1 MKFLLLFLVALVGSK
16 AAAEPY
22 SVGERMEGFSL
33 EDQHGAIQRVDEDV
47 AVILFGRDMTTDK
60 ILKAALEGV
69 DGEAL
74 RARGV
79 VYVADIQGMP
89 RLVAKL
95 FALPSMRRRPYPMLL
110 DRDGRATAGLPDV
123 AGTVTVIFLDRLKIT
138 RVEQLTDPV
147 ALRSLVLER

>member
-1 MKFLLLFLVALVGSK
+1 MKFLLLFVLSFVGSK
-16 AAAEPY
+16 AAAESY

-60 ILKAALEGV
+60 IVKAALEGV

-79 VYVADIQGMP
+79 VYVADIQGVP

-110 DRDGRATAGLPDV
+110 DRDGQTTARLPDV
-123 AGTVTVIFLDRLKIT
+123 AGTVTVISLERLKIT
-138 RVEQLTDPV
+138 RVEQLTDS
-147 ALRSLVLER
+147 AELRKVVLER

>member
-1 MKFLLLFLVALVGSK
+1 MGAK
-16 AAAEPY
+16 AGAESY
-22 SVGERMEGFSL
+22 AVGERIQAFSL
-33 EDQHGAIQRVDEDV
+33 EDQHGSTQRVDEHV

-60 ILKAALEGV
+60 IVKAALEGV

-74 RARGV
+74 RARRV

-110 DRDGRATAGLPDV
+110 DRDGQTTARLPDV
-123 AGTVTVIFLDRLKIT
+123 AGTVTVISLERLMIT
-138 RVEQLTDPV
+138 RLEQFTD
-147 ALRSLVLER
+147 AAELRGIVLDVDGAPTGR